1 MVTVNLLAYN
11 EEKYIKETL
20 ETIVNQ
26 TYQDMK
32 IVVGDNHST
41 DNTTKIVK
49 DFIANGNPIHLVE
62 NTENIGFGN
71 ALKLSKL
78 STTEYITIYHT
89 DDIYD
94 SDIVKE
100 EITACEKYN
109 LDACFTDIRNFYPD
123 GHTEYYKREY
133 LNKYLTQDQDIYLL
147 DKPSVINDTI
157 RYGQLTACPTMMI
170 RKSVFEELGGFEK
183 TPALNSYY
191 NADTWLE
198 IKLLKHNYRI
208 GIIPKPMISYRISEE
223 QWSSISRRPGSY
235 NPYYDDID
243 WFINNN
249 PDFNFDKRTLA
260 DYYKRKTINIC
271 NCINYNKK
279 CGDSIAV
286 EEFTKKLKDFPYNK
300 NVVIKYYIKSFVK
313 ILIRYD
319 KLKNI
324 VFKRKHD

>member
-41 DNTTKIVK
+41 DNTIKIVK
-49 DFIANGNPIHLVE
+49 DFIANGNSIQLVE

-94 SDIVKE
+94 PDIVKE

-109 LDACFTDIRNFYPD
+109 LDACFTDLRNFFPD
-123 GHTEYYKREY
+123 GHTEYYKRKY
-133 LNKYLTQDQDIYLL
+133 LNKYLTQDKDLYLL

-157 RYGQLTACPTMMI
+157 RYGQLTSCPTMMI

-183 TPALNSYY
+183 TPALKSYY

-208 GIIPKPMISYRISEE
+208 GIIPKPLISYRISEE
-223 QWSSISRRPGSY
+223 QWSSYSRRPGVYS
-235 NPYYDDID
+235 PYYDDID

-249 PDFNFDKRTLA
+249 PDFNFDKKALNN
-260 DYYKRKTINIC
+260 YYKRKTVNIC
-271 NCINYNKK
+271 NCIDYNKK
-279 CGDSIAV
+279 SKNTVLVSD
-286 EEFTKKLKDFPYNK
+286 FMKKLKSFPYNK
-300 NVVIKYYIKSFVK
+300 NIVIKHNIKFLLKK
-313 ILIRYD
+313 IIGYD
-319 KLKNI
+319 KLKNAETE
-324 VFKRKHD
+324 